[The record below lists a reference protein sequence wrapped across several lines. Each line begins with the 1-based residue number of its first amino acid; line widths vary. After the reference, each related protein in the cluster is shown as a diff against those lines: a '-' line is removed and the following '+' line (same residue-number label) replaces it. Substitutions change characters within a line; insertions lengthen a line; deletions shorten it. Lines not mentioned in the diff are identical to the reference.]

1 MKCAVDFIIDYQL
14 CRHVVDYYSTSLNET
29 LTLVVIVIIVAT
41 TTVTEIHGHVLR
53 LGPL

>member
-14 CRHVVDYYSTSLNET
+14 CRYVVDYYSTSLNE
-29 LTLVVIVIIVAT
+29 TLVVIVIIVAT